1 MRKEFGK
8 LVRDRIP
15 EIIEG
20 KGEKTFTK
28 TLEGEEYVSALK
40 EKLIEEAKE
49 VQGTKDRPEVLEELA
64 DLLEVAMALMQVHR
78 ISLMEVEGVRR
89 KKRQE
94 KGGFDKKIYLEATE

>member
-15 EIIEG
+15 EIIES
-20 KGEKTFTK
+20 KGEKVFIK
-28 TLEGEEYVSALK
+28 TLEREEYVGALK

-78 ISLMEVEGVRR
+78 ISFMEVEGVRR

>member
-15 EIIEG
+15 EIIES
-20 KGEKTFTK
+20 KGEKTLTK
-28 TLEGEEYVSALK
+28 ILEGEEYVSALK

-49 VQGTKDRPEVLEELA
+49 VQGTNERSEVLEELA
-64 DLLEVAMALMQVHR
+64 DLLEVAMALMQEHR
-78 ISLMEVEGVRR
+78 ISLMEVEDVRR

>member
-15 EIIEG
+15 AIIES
-20 KGEKTFTK
+20 KGEKALTRI
-28 TLEGEEYVSALK
+28 LEGDEYVLALK
-40 EKLIEEAKE
+40 EKLIEEARE
-49 VQGTKDRPEVLEELA
+49 VEGTKERSEVLEELA
-64 DLLEVAMALMQVHR
+64 DLLEVSMALMQVHR

-94 KGGFDKKIYLEATE
+94 KGGFDKKIFLEATE